1 MKNASNYAGAVGN
14 DESLGRQVDDTEAAQ
29 QEPLLDLSETAFA
42 RYLLQHASDEII
54 ISLMLISRP
63 LARMRLD
70 PEDQDR
76 AERLWIASDRLRA
89 FRRYI
94 RA

>member
-1 MKNASNYAGAVGN
+1 MKNARNYAGAVGN
-14 DESLGRQVDDTEAAQ
+14 DESLGRRVDVTGAAQ
-29 QEPLLDLSETAFA
+29 QSPLLDLSETAFA
-42 RYLLQHASDEII
+42 QYLLEHASDEII

-70 PEDQDR
+70 PDHEDS
-76 AERLWIASDRLRA
+76 AERLSIASDRLRA

-94 RA
+94 NG